1 MIKKLIKSIL
11 CIILSICCVFTFT
24 GCAFLTDILKE
35 LGIYIGSDLPEIEAG
50 VGNLTGDDI
59 KVIGDSEF
67 SIHFLEVGNKYTGD
81 CTYIKAGD
89 NDILI
94 DAGSRKNSA
103 ETIITYVNQFC
114 TDRTLEYV
122 IATHAH
128 QDHIAGFVGL
138 SNSAGIF
145 DYYTCETIIDYAKTN
160 ATSSIKEDYEALR
173 DLEVA
178 NENAKHYTA
187 LECYNNKN
195 GASREYKLSEN
206 VTMKILYQKFYEEE
220 TSDEND
226 YSVCLLF
233 TYGEENFL
241 LTGDLEHE
249 GEQSLVESNNLPKC
263 KVFKGGHHGS
273 PTSNTPELLSIIK
286 PEIVCVCCCCGSDEY
301 TSNIANMFPSQQ
313 FVNNVAP
320 YTDAIYVTT
329 IVSDDGESFQSMNG
343 NIIIYFSEIGGLQLR
358 CTNDSKKFKDT
369 AWFKQNRIKPSNW
382 E

>member
-1 MIKKLIKSIL
+1 MKKVFKSIICFIL
-11 CIILSICCVFTFT
+11 IISCSITFSA
-24 GCAFLTDILKE
+24 CSLITDILNQ
-35 LGIYIGSDLPEIEAG
+35 LGIDIPTNNLPHVEAG
-50 VGNLTGDDI
+50 VGNLTADDI
-59 KVIGDSEF
+59 QVIGDSEF

-89 NDILI
+89 KDILI

-138 SNSAGIF
+138 ANNDGVF

-160 ATSSIKEDYEALR
+160 ATSSIKEDYEILR
-173 DLEVA
+173 DLEVT

-195 GASREYKLSEN
+195 GASREYQLSEN
-206 VTMKILYQKFYEEE
+206 VKMQILYQKFYEEE

-233 TYGEENFL
+233 TYGEDNFL
-241 LTGDLEHE
+241 FTGDLEHE
-249 GEQSLVESNNLPKC
+249 GEQSLIQNNNLPKC

-313 FVNNVAP
+313 FVDNVAP

-329 IVSDDGESFQSMNG
+329 IIDGDSYKSMNG
-343 NIIIYFSEIGGLQLR
+343 NIIIYFTSDNLQLR
-358 CTNDSKKFKDT
+358 CTNDNKKFKDT
-369 AWFKQNRIKPSNW
+369 DWFKQNRTKPSNW
-382 E
+382 

>member
-1 MIKKLIKSIL
+1 MKKFIK
-11 CIILSICCVFTFT
+11 CFLSFLLAICCTLIFT
-24 GCAFLTDILKE
+24 GCGFINNILDIFGLND
-35 LGIYIGSDLPEIEAG
+35 SFNFNNSIEAG
-50 VGNLTGDDI
+50 VGNLTSDDI
-59 KVIGDSEF
+59 QTIGNSEF

-103 ETIITYVNQFC
+103 ETIIKYVDQFC
-114 TDRTLEYV
+114 TDKTLEYV

-138 SNSAGIF
+138 SNSDGIF
-145 DYYTCETIIDYAKTN
+145 DYYTCKTIIDYAKTN
-160 ATSSIKEDYEALR
+160 ATSSIKEDYETLR
-173 DLEVA
+173 DLEVE

-220 TSDEND
+220 TGDEND

-233 TYGEENFL
+233 TYGEDNFL
-241 LTGDLEHE
+241 FTGDLEHE
-249 GEQSLVESNNLPKC
+249 GEQSLVQNNILPKC

-273 PTSNTPELLSIIK
+273 PTSNTPELLSVIK

-313 FVNNVAP
+313 FVDNVAP

-329 IVSDDGESFQSMNG
+329 IVDGDSYKSMNG
-343 NIIIYFSEIGGLQLR
+343 NIIIYFTSDSLQLR
-358 CTNDSKKFKDT
+358 CTNDNKKFKDT
-369 AWFKQNRIKPSNW
+369 DWFKQNRNKPNNW

>member
-1 MIKKLIKSIL
+1 MKKIFKSIICFIL
-11 CIILSICCVFTFT
+11 IIFCTITFSA
-24 GCAFLTDILKE
+24 CSLINDVLKQ
-35 LGIYIGSDLPEIEAG
+35 LGIDIPSNLPHVEAG
-50 VGNLTGDDI
+50 VGNLTSDDI
-59 KVIGDSEF
+59 QVIGNSEF
-67 SIHFLEVGNKYTGD
+67 SIHFLEIGNKYTGD

-103 ETIITYVNQFC
+103 ETIIEYVDQFC

-128 QDHIAGFVGL
+128 QDHIAGFVGTTKID
-138 SNSAGIF
+138 GIF

-160 ATSSIKEDYEALR
+160 ATSSIKEDYEILR
-173 DLEVA
+173 DLEIA

-195 GASREYKLSEN
+195 GASRQYQLSEN
-206 VTMKILYQKFYEEE
+206 ITMQILYQKFYEEE

-233 TYGEENFL
+233 TYGEDNFL
-241 LTGDLEHE
+241 FTGDLEHE
-249 GEQSLVESNNLPKC
+249 GEQSLIQNNSLPEC

-286 PEIVCVCCCCGSDEY
+286 PDIVCVCCCCGSNEY
-301 TSNIANMFPSQQ
+301 TSNIANMFPSQK
-313 FVNNVAP
+313 FVDNVAL

-329 IVSDDGESFQSMNG
+329 IVDGDSYKSMNG
-343 NIIIYFSEIGGLQLR
+343 NIIIYFTSDSLQLR
-358 CTNDSKKFKDT
+358 CTNDNKKFKDT
-369 AWFKQNRIKPSNW
+369 DWFKQNRTKPNNW